1 MRAADY
7 FGRKIM
13 EIKKTPKSEL
23 EQRMNRFTAAMNAA
37 YADWE
42 VCAITGGVG
51 MYYLTGTIC
60 DGMALIRRDKD
71 AALWARK
78 SYERAVLESEFG
90 DIRRMTSFRDVAAA
104 VSPLPDTLYLD
115 MASATLEWYGLLSKY
130 IKFERTLPIDSVM
143 LGVRAVKSP
152 YEIAIMRR
160 AGSVI
165 DRLLREELPG
175 FLQSGMSEADLGAEL
190 LSLFIKNGYHGVSR
204 FSMRNAD
211 VVLGHVGFG
220 VSPLYPS
227 IFNGASGIAG
237 LCPAV
242 PVLGSR
248 DVRLKAGDLIYID
261 IGFGLDGY
269 NVDKTLIFSFCEA
282 PPEHVRDAHGH
293 CLELE
298 KLAVS
303 MMRPG
308 AKPSD
313 IYNSVLQAVRPE
325 LRGCFMGAP
334 GRTVNFLGHGVGL
347 YVDELPVLAKGFDQ
361 PLECGMTI
369 AVEPKISVEGIGLT
383 GSENTYLITESGAE
397 SLTGEQQEI
406 IICMPGTNG
415 LRQSSLS
422 ASPRLS

>member
-1 MRAADY
+1 
-7 FGRKIM
+7 M

-23 EQRMNRFTAAMNAA
+23 DHRMTRFTAAMDAA

-42 VCAITGGVG
+42 ICAITGGVG

-60 DGMALIRRDKD
+60 DGMVLIRRGKD
-71 AALWARK
+71 AVLWARK

-90 DIRRMTSFRDVAAA
+90 EIRSMTSFRDIAAA

-115 MASATLEWYGLLSKY
+115 MSAATLEWYGLLSKY
-130 IKFERTLPIDSVM
+130 ISFDKVLPVDGVM

-175 FLQSGMSEADLGAEL
+175 FLHSGMSEADLGADML
-190 LSLFIKNGYHGVSR
+190 LLFLKNGYHGVSR

-211 VVLGHVGFG
+211 VLLGHVGFG
-220 VSPLYPS
+220 TSPLYPS
-227 IFNGASGIAG
+227 VFNGASGIAG

-248 DVRLKAGDLIYID
+248 DVRLKAGDLVYID

-269 NVDKTLIFSFCEA
+269 NVDKTLIYSFGEIQ
-282 PPEHVRDAHGH
+282 PERVRDAHNH

-308 AKPSD
+308 AKPSE
-313 IYNSVLQAVRPE
+313 IYNSVLQSVRPD
-325 LRGCFMGAP
+325 LRDCFMGAP

-347 YVDELPVLAKGFDQ
+347 YVDEFPVLAKGFDQ

-369 AVEPKISVEGIGLT
+369 AVEPKISVDGCGLT

-397 SLTGEQQEI
+397 SLTGEPQEI
-406 IICMPGTNG
+406 IDC
-415 LRQSSLS
+415 
-422 ASPRLS
+422 

>member
-1 MRAADY
+1 
-7 FGRKIM
+7 M

-23 EQRMNRFTAAMNAA
+23 KQRMIRFTAAMDAA

-42 VCAITGGVG
+42 VCAITGGVS

-60 DGMALIRRDKD
+60 DGMVLIRRGKD
-71 AALWARK
+71 AVLWVRK
-78 SYERAVLESEFG
+78 SYERAGLESEFS
-90 DIRRMTSFRDVAAA
+90 DIRRMNSFRDVASA
-104 VSPLPDTLYLD
+104 VSPLPNTLYLD
-115 MASATLEWYGLLSKY
+115 MSAATLEWYGMLNKY
-130 IKFERTLPIDSVM
+130 MKFENVLPVDGVM
-143 LGVRAVKSP
+143 LEVRAVKSP
-152 YEIAIMRR
+152 YEIEIMRR

-165 DRLLREELPG
+165 DRLLREDLPE
-175 FLQSGMSEADLGAEL
+175 FLHSGMSEADLGAGML
-190 LSLFIKNGYHGVSR
+190 LLFLKNGYHGVSR

-211 VVLGHVGFG
+211 VLLGHVGFG
-220 VSPLYPS
+220 CSPLYPS

-248 DVRLKAGDLIYID
+248 DVRLKAGDLVYID
-261 IGFGLDGY
+261 IGFGVDGY
-269 NVDKTLIFSFCEA
+269 NADKTLIYSFGEVQ
-282 PPEHVRDAHGH
+282 PEHVRNAHSH

-298 KLAVS
+298 KLTVS

-313 IYNSVLQAVRPE
+313 IYNSVMQSVRPE
-325 LRGCFMGAP
+325 LRGCFMGAA

-369 AVEPKISVEGIGLT
+369 AVEPKISVDGHGLT
-383 GSENTYLITESGAE
+383 GSENTYLITESGAK
-397 SLTGEQQEI
+397 SLTGEPQEI
-406 IICMPGTNG
+406 IVC
-415 LRQSSLS
+415 
-422 ASPRLS
+422 

>member
-1 MRAADY
+1 
-7 FGRKIM
+7 M

-23 EQRMNRFTAAMNAA
+23 DQRMLRFTAAMDAA
-37 YADWE
+37 YTEWE
-42 VCAITGGVG
+42 VCAITGGVS

-60 DGMALIRRDKD
+60 DGMVLIRRGKD
-71 AALWARK
+71 AVLWVRK
-78 SYERAVLESEFG
+78 SYERAVLESEF
-90 DIRRMTSFRDVAAA
+90 DEIRNMTSFRDVAAA
-104 VSPLPDTLYLD
+104 VSPLPNTLYLD
-115 MASATLEWYGLLSKY
+115 MSAATLEWYGILNKY
-130 IKFERTLPIDSVM
+130 MKFEKTLPVDGVM
-143 LGVRAVKSP
+143 LGVRAAKSP
-152 YEIAIMRR
+152 YEIGIMRR

-165 DRLLREELPG
+165 DRLLREDLPG
-175 FLQSGMSEADLGAEL
+175 FLHSGMSEVDLGADML
-190 LSLFIKNGYHGVSR
+190 LLFLKNGYHGVSR

-211 VVLGHVGFG
+211 VLLGHVGFG
-220 VSPLYPS
+220 CSPLYPS

-248 DVRLKAGDLIYID
+248 DVRLKAGDLVYID
-261 IGFGLDGY
+261 IGFGIDGY
-269 NVDKTLIFSFCEA
+269 NVDKTLIYSFGEVQ
-282 PPEHVRDAHGH
+282 PERVRDAHNH

-313 IYNSVLQAVRPE
+313 IYNSVMQSVRPV

-347 YVDELPVLAKGFDQ
+347 YVDELPVLANGFDQ

-369 AVEPKISVEGIGLT
+369 AVEPKISVDGRGLT
-383 GSENTYLITESGAE
+383 GTENTYLITESGAE
-397 SLTGEQQEI
+397 SLTGEPQEI
-406 IICMPGTNG
+406 IVC
-415 LRQSSLS
+415 
-422 ASPRLS
+422 